1 MGDVEL
7 FHAGRWGSSIRIPAI
22 AAVGEDRVV
31 VMAVRRFIVS
41 DWGPSDLLV
50 RLSDD
55 AGIRWSRRQT
65 LVRGWGRTVD
75 NPTLVVAS
83 DDSLHLLYQTGFRR
97 LWHRVSRDGGS
108 SFSRARDLTAV
119 VHSASYEGFAIR
131 RFGPGPG
138 AGAVLSTGRLV
149 IPIWV
154 SSGTRNRPSATMT
167 IVSDDFGRTWTS
179 GDIVAGP
186 HGPYPNPSEA
196 VVAAAPGGGAVMT
209 LRQRTV
215 PRRILSW
222 SPDGATGW
230 TTPTPS
236 VDLFEPAC
244 HAALVAVTTEEGH
257 LLAFANPD
265 SRDSS
270 TPMHADGKA
279 PRENLT
285 LRWSIDGGRQWST
298 GVVLDSGPSGY
309 AVLASTAL
317 GRLHLVWEQGRK
329 RGTPTWP
336 AAIHYRDVTTL
347 VPAQTA
353 LDDHRE
359 SP

>member
-7 FHAGRWGSSIRIPAI
+7 FRGDRWGHSIRIPAI

-31 VMAVRRFIVS
+31 VMAVRRFFVS

-50 RLSDD
+50 RRSDD
-55 AGIRWSRRQT
+55 AGIRWSRTQT

-75 NPTLVVAS
+75 NPTLVAAS
-83 DDSLHLLYQTGFRR
+83 DESVHLLYQTGFRR
-97 LWHRVSRDGGS
+97 LWHRISRDGGAN
-108 SFSRARDLTAV
+108 FSRARDLTAV
-119 VHSASYEGFAIR
+119 VRSASFEGFGIR

-154 SSGTRNRPSATMT
+154 SSGTRNRPSATTT
-167 IVSDDFGRTWTS
+167 IVSDDGGLTWTC

-186 HGPYPNPSEA
+186 GGPYPNPSEA
-196 VVAAAPGGGAVMT
+196 AVAGAPGGGAVMT
-209 LRQRTV
+209 IRQRTV
-215 PRRILSW
+215 PRRIFAW

-230 TTPTPS
+230 TSPTS
-236 VDLFEPAC
+236 SAELYEPAC
-244 HAALVAVTTEEGH
+244 HAALVAVPVDGRH

-270 TPMHADGKA
+270 TPMPADGKA

-285 LRWSIDGGRQWST
+285 LRWSSDGGRHWPT
-298 GVVLDSGPSGY
+298 GIVLDAGPSGY
-309 AVLASTAL
+309 AVLASTAR
-317 GRLHLVWEQGRK
+317 GQLHLVWEQGRK

-336 AAIHYRDVTTL
+336 AAIHYRDVT
-347 VPAQTA
+347 A
-353 LDDHRE
+353 LLPSPE
-359 SP
+359 SRGLS

>member
-7 FHAGRWGSSIRIPAI
+7 FRSGRWGRSIRIPAI
-22 AAVGEDRVV
+22 AAVGEGRLV
-31 VMAVRRFIVS
+31 VMAVRRYRVS

-50 RLSDD
+50 RRSDD
-55 AGIRWSRRQT
+55 AGIRWSRSQT

-83 DDSLHLLYQTGFRR
+83 DDSVHLLYQTGFRR

-108 SFSRARDLTAV
+108 TFSRARELTAV
-119 VHSASYEGFAIR
+119 VRSASYEGFAIR

-138 AGAVLSTGRLV
+138 AGAVLSSGRLV
-149 IPIWV
+149 VPVWI
-154 SSGTRNRPSATMT
+154 SSGRRTRPSATMT
-167 IVSDDFGRTWTS
+167 IVSDDGGRTWTS

-186 HGPYPNPSEA
+186 DGPYPNPSEA
-196 VVAAAPGGGAVMT
+196 AVAAADGGAVMT
-209 LRQRTV
+209 FRQRTV
-215 PRRILSW
+215 PHRILSW
-222 SPDGATGW
+222 SPDGATAW
-230 TTPTPS
+230 STPTPS

-244 HAALVAVTTEEGH
+244 HATVVAVTAQGRH

-265 SRDSS
+265 SRHTS
-270 TPMHADGKA
+270 TPMQADGKA

-285 LRWSIDGGRQWST
+285 LRWSRDGGRQWSP
-298 GVVLDSGPSGY
+298 GIVLDAGPAGY
-309 AVLASTAL
+309 AVLASTAM

-336 AAIHYRDVTTL
+336 AAIHYRDLTAL
-347 VPAQTA
+347 VPPVDAAEQIDPA
-353 LDDHRE
+353 PR
-359 SP
+359 